1 MRIAIVGARGKDT
14 MEYNLWESF
23 TFQGHHCEIFDYFDL
38 FFLFNNRYSSSIART
53 FDKIIRTYSE
63 GYDSK
68 LFAKLARHVEDY
80 NPDLII
86 CTYRFI
92 NPSLV
97 KLLKKPTRKIV
108 HVNPDQMVTLGYQQ
122 VFASDYDAWFVKD
135 PYMLKFMV
143 SNMKLNT
150 FLYQEAF
157 NKREHIKPNIS
168 KVECENEIGI
178 DVITYGTVYPYRERM
193 LKAVVDSGIDLKIYG
208 VIPNRFYNH
217 TLDKQFQNRYITGEE
232 KSKILYGSKIVF
244 NQMHYAEVESV
255 NCRFFETN
263 GIGAFQ
269 LSDYR
274 PILNQL
280 LPIDPELV
288 SFKTIDDGIDKI
300 NYYLKHPDERYDISM
315 KIYNWFAD
323 KYTYDSL
330 TSYILAK
337 L

>member
-1 MRIAIVGARGKDT
+1 M
-14 MEYNLWESF
+14 YNSEKREKILTCAENLFRKYGTRSISMDDMAHHLSMSKKTIYESF
-23 TFQGHHCEIFDYFDL
+23 ADKVSYFILENIIKIEEKGTEAQKAENWEILENVIRLGHQVEEFPTFNFSVPSTPNINPETWT
-38 FFLFNNRYSSSIART
+38 RT

-232 KSKILYGSKIVF
+232 KSKILYGSDGLSSFGSIPTKTKRRKLGTKTRFDKI
-244 NQMHYAEVESV
+244 
-255 NCRFFETN
+255 
-263 GIGAFQ
+263 I
-269 LSDYR
+269 
-274 PILNQL
+274 
-280 LPIDPELV
+280 
-288 SFKTIDDGIDKI
+288 KTIFK
-300 NYYLKHPDERYDISM
+300 
-315 KIYNWFAD
+315 
-323 KYTYDSL
+323 
-330 TSYILAK
+330 
-337 L
+337 